1 MTVLKRIAYQ
11 QVETAPVICTIPFG
25 EALTEGIIVKLCLTI
40 GVSRST
46 PLTPLPGAITV
57 AHEFANWA
65 QQSGFTTEL
74 ITDEANKPVTIS
86 RVRKTLLA
94 MLPQNDEVELLILHF
109 AGHGF
114 RTGAEQ
120 NVWLPSDWYQEMR
133 GISVERLRRQLYRHG
148 IKSLSIFSDA
158 CRSLPPDI
166 ETADIAED
174 PVLPRGPYDAVP
186 PVLDRFSAVMDGEKA
201 FMLKG
206 DQRSPARCIF
216 STVILEGLCGH
227 RDEAF
232 DKYLPDC
239 VIPES
244 LGLFSQ
250 ARMREIGER
259 YRLKCSPDVLTGIPR
274 EHAVY
279 FQRGKSPNGNIPP
292 PQWPAPPE
300 DPAQDKLIAE
310 WKTKLPE
317 DFDPSATSENW
328 ESAKK
333 QRYVRNR
340 FSVGRAFLDDGTN
353 LVVLGQTPKRIWAT
367 ATARRNGGSG
377 RPSEYRVNVEDAA
390 VQVLVEFRDGVVASA
405 VVYRELITVL
415 SRDKRGLIGWT
426 CVNRWIEVQP
436 QIEDSIDVIANLQL
450 GKLAADQVDQ
460 LAAGLREMKHVN
472 PVVGAIS
479 SYLYDYGGDIDSIRR
494 MAYFYCHYD
503 QAIPFDIAFMGLLP
517 IQRTRSG
524 YRADVPAV
532 VARRHS
538 AHNDGLP
545 NWVTRATPARSGDIA
560 GFWPW
565 LRQGWQ
571 FVDDPEAEEE
581 AAADSLRDVIPF
593 LLPSQFSSFQKEG
606 AEILIRKFHMEGN
619 I

>member
-1 MTVLKRIAYQ
+1 M
-11 QVETAPVICTIPFG
+11 
-25 EALTEGIIVKLCLTI
+25 KLCLTI

-57 AHEFANWA
+57 AHEIATWA
-65 QQSGFTTEL
+65 QQSGFTTKL
-74 ITDEANKPVTIS
+74 ITDEANNPVTIS
-86 RVRKTLLA
+86 RVRETLLE
-94 MLPQNDEVELLILHF
+94 MLPRNDEVELFILHF

-120 NVWLPSDWYQEMR
+120 NVWLPTDWYQEMR
-133 GISVERLRRQLYRHG
+133 GISVEGLRRQLYRHG

-174 PVLPRGPYDAVP
+174 PVLPRGPYDPVQ

-206 DQRSPARCIF
+206 DQTSPARCIF

-259 YRLKCSPDVLTGIPR
+259 YRLKCSPDVSTGIPR

-279 FQRGKSPNGNIPP
+279 FQRGKSPGGTTP
-292 PQWPAPPE
+292 PQWPAPPK
-300 DPAQDKLIAE
+300 DPKQDQLITE
-310 WKTKLPE
+310 WKTTLPDDLVNFSTDKSGE
-317 DFDPSATSENW
+317 AER
-328 ESAKK
+328 K
-333 QRYVRNR
+333 QRYVRDN
-340 FSVGRAFLDDGTN
+340 FAVGRAFLRDGTN
-353 LVVLGQTPKRIWAT
+353 LVVLGEMPKRIWAPVL
-367 ATARRNGGSG
+367 SG
-377 RPSEYRVNVEDAA
+377 QGHGAGRLSQYRVDMEGAAA
-390 VQVLVEFRDGVVASA
+390 VQVLVEFRDGVVGSA

-415 SRDKRGLIGWT
+415 SRDGRGVIGWT
-426 CVNRWIEVQP
+426 CVNKWMDVQP
-436 QIEDSIDVIANLQL
+436 QIGNSINVIANLQL
-450 GKLAADQVDQ
+450 GNLPADQVDQ
-460 LAAGLREMKHVN
+460 MAAGLREMKHVN
-472 PVVGAIS
+472 PVVGAIA
-479 SYLYDYGGDIDSIRR
+479 SYLYDYSGDIDSIRR

-517 IQRTRSG
+517 IRRRQYG
-524 YRADVPAV
+524 YEARVPAV
-532 VARRHS
+532 DARRHS
-538 AHNDGLP
+538 THNDALP
-545 NWVTRATPARSGDIA
+545 EWVTRATPAKRGDIA

-571 FVDDPEAEEE
+571 FVEDPEAEEK

-606 AEILIRKFHMEGN
+606 AEILIRKFNMEGN

>member
-1 MTVLKRIAYQ
+1 M
-11 QVETAPVICTIPFG
+11 
-25 EALTEGIIVKLCLTI
+25 KLCLTI
-40 GVSRST
+40 GVSRSD
-46 PLTPLPGAITV
+46 PLTPLPGAITA
-57 AHEFANWA
+57 AHEIATWA

-86 RVRKTLLA
+86 RVRETLLA
-94 MLPQNDEVELLILHF
+94 MFPRNDEVELFILHF

-120 NVWLPSDWYQEMR
+120 NVWLPSDWHHEMR
-133 GISVERLRRQLYRHG
+133 GISVEGLRRQLYRHG

-158 CRSLPPDI
+158 CRSLPRDI

-174 PVLPRGPYDAVP
+174 PVLPRGPYDPVQ

-206 DQRSPARCIF
+206 DKTSPARCIF
-216 STVILEGLCGH
+216 STVIVEGLCGH

-232 DKYLPDC
+232 DQYLRDC

-259 YRLKCSPDVLTGIPR
+259 YRLRCSPDVSTGIPR
-274 EHAVY
+274 NHAVY
-279 FQRGKSPNGNIPP
+279 FRRGRLPNGSIPP
-292 PQWPAPPE
+292 PQWPTPPE
-300 DPAQDKLIAE
+300 DPAQDKLVAE
-310 WKTKLPE
+310 RKTKLPE
-317 DFDPSATSENW
+317 DLVPLAPLEDW
-328 ESAKK
+328 ESTKK
-333 QRYVRNR
+333 QRYVRDS
-340 FSVGRAFLDDGTN
+340 FSVGKSFLRDGTN

-367 ATARRNGGSG
+367 AFARRNGSRG
-377 RPSEYRVNVEDAA
+377 RPSEYRINVEDTA

-415 SRDKRGLIGWT
+415 SRDKRGVIGWT
-426 CVNRWIEVQP
+426 CVNRWMEVQP
-436 QIEDSIDVIANLQL
+436 QIEKSIDVIANLQL
-450 GKLAADQVDQ
+450 GKLPASQVDRM
-460 LAAGLREMKHVN
+460 AAGLREMKHVN

-517 IQRTRSG
+517 IERGKYG
-524 YRADVPAV
+524 YKARVPAV
-532 VARRHS
+532 DERRHS
-538 AHNDGLP
+538 PHNDALP
-545 NWVTRATPARSGDIA
+545 EWVTCATPARRGDIA

-571 FVDDPEAEEE
+571 FVEDPEAEEK

-593 LLPSQFSSFQKEG
+593 LLPSQFSSFRKEG
-606 AEILIRKFHMEGN
+606 AKILIGKFHMEEN

>member
-1 MTVLKRIAYQ
+1 M
-11 QVETAPVICTIPFG
+11 
-25 EALTEGIIVKLCLTI
+25 KLCLTI
-40 GVSRST
+40 GVSRSN
-46 PLTPLPGAITV
+46 PLTRLPGAITV
-57 AHEFANWA
+57 AHEIATWA
-65 QQSGFTTEL
+65 QQSGFTTKL
-74 ITDEANKPVTIS
+74 ITDEANNPVTIS
-86 RVRKTLLA
+86 RVRETLLA
-94 MLPQNDEVELLILHF
+94 MLAQNDEVELFILHF

-120 NVWLPSDWYQEMR
+120 NVWLPSDWYHEMR
-133 GISVERLRRQLYRHG
+133 GISVEGLRRQLYRHG

-174 PVLPRGPYDAVP
+174 PVLPRGPYDPVQ

-201 FMLKG
+201 FMLNG
-206 DQRSPARCIF
+206 DQTSPARCIF

-259 YRLKCSPDVLTGIPR
+259 YRLKCSPDVSTGIPR

-279 FQRGKSPNGNIPP
+279 FQRGKSPAGNIPS
-292 PQWPAPPE
+292 PQWPAPQE
-300 DPAQDKLIAE
+300 DQAQDRIIAE
-310 WKTKLPE
+310 FKTKLPE
-317 DFDPSATSENW
+317 DLFTWIKSKDW
-328 ESAKK
+328 ESARE
-333 QRYVRNR
+333 QQYVRKS
-340 FSVGRAFLDDGTN
+340 FSIGRDFVHDGTN
-353 LVVLGQTPKRIWAT
+353 LVVLGETPKRIWAT
-367 ATARRNGGSG
+367 AIAWRNGGSG
-377 RPSEYRVNVEDAA
+377 RPSEYRINVEDAA
-390 VQVLVEFRDGVVASA
+390 VQVLVEFRDGVVASV

-415 SRDKRGLIGWT
+415 SRDRLGVIGWT
-426 CVNRWIEVQP
+426 CVNQWMEVQP
-436 QIEDSIDVIANLQL
+436 QIESSIDVIANLQI
-450 GKLAADQVDQ
+450 GKLPAAQVDRM
-460 LAAGLREMKHVN
+460 AAGLREMKHVN
-472 PVVGAIS
+472 PVVGAVS

-517 IQRTRSG
+517 IRRRQNG
-524 YRADVPAV
+524 YEAEVPAV
-532 VARRHS
+532 DARRHS
-538 AHNDGLP
+538 PHNDALP
-545 NWVTRATPARSGDIA
+545 EWVTRATPAQRGEIA

-571 FVDDPEAEEE
+571 FVEDPEAEEK
-581 AAADSLRDVIPF
+581 AAADSLLDVIPF
-593 LLPSQFSSFQKEG
+593 LLPSQFSSFQMEG
-606 AEILIRKFHMEGN
+606 AEILIRKFHMEAN

>member
-1 MTVLKRIAYQ
+1 M
-11 QVETAPVICTIPFG
+11 
-25 EALTEGIIVKLCLTI
+25 KLCLTI

-46 PLTPLPGAITV
+46 PLTPLPGAITA
-57 AHEFANWA
+57 AHEFATWA
-65 QQSGFTTEL
+65 QQSGFTTKL
-74 ITDEANKPVTIS
+74 ITDEANRPVTIS
-86 RVRKTLLA
+86 RVRETLLA
-94 MLPQNDEVELLILHF
+94 MLPQNDEVELFILHF

-133 GISVERLRRQLYRHG
+133 GISVEGLRRQLYRHG

-174 PVLPRGPYDAVP
+174 PVLPRGPYDPVQ

-206 DQRSPARCIF
+206 DQTSPARCIF

-259 YRLKCSPDVLTGIPR
+259 YRLKCSPDVSTGIPR

-279 FQRGKSPNGNIPP
+279 FQRGKSPSGNIPP
-292 PQWPAPPE
+292 PQWPAPPD
-300 DPAQDKLIAE
+300 DPARDKLIAE

-317 DFDPSATSENW
+317 DLAPSATLEDW
-328 ESAKK
+328 ETTKK
-333 QRYVRNR
+333 QRYVRNS
-340 FSVGRAFLDDGTN
+340 FSVGRAFLGDGTN

-367 ATARRNGGSG
+367 AIARRNGDPG
-377 RPSEYRVNVEDAA
+377 RPSEYRINVEDAA
-390 VQVLVEFRDGVVASA
+390 VQVLIEFRDGEVASA

-415 SRDKRGLIGWT
+415 SRDKRGVIGWT
-426 CVNRWIEVQP
+426 CVNRWMEVQP
-436 QIEDSIDVIANLQL
+436 QIENSINVIANLQL
-450 GKLAADQVDQ
+450 GKLPADQVDRM
-460 LAAGLREMKHVN
+460 AAGLREMKHVN

-479 SYLYDYGGDIDSIRR
+479 SYLYDYSGDIDSIRR
-494 MAYFYCHYD
+494 MAYFYCHYN

-517 IQRTRSG
+517 TNRGRFG
-524 YRADVPAV
+524 YQAVVPAV
-532 VARRHS
+532 GARRQS
-538 AHNDGLP
+538 RNNDGLP
-545 NWVTRATPARSGDIA
+545 NWVTRATPEQSGDVA

-571 FVDDPEAEEE
+571 FVEDSESEEKFV
-581 AAADSLRDVIPF
+581 ADRLRDVIPF

-606 AEILIRKFHMEGN
+606 AEILIRKFNMEGN

>member
-1 MTVLKRIAYQ
+1 M
-11 QVETAPVICTIPFG
+11 
-25 EALTEGIIVKLCLTI
+25 KLCLTI

-46 PLTPLPGAITV
+46 PLTPLPGAITA
-57 AHEFANWA
+57 AHEIATWA
-65 QQSGFTTEL
+65 QQSGFTTRL

-86 RVRKTLLA
+86 RVRETLLG
-94 MLPQNDEVELLILHF
+94 MLPQNDEVELFILHF

-133 GISVERLRRQLYRHG
+133 GISVEGLRRQLYRHG
-148 IKSLSIFSDA
+148 IKSLTIFSDA

-174 PVLPRGPYDAVP
+174 HVLPRGPYDAVP

-206 DQRSPARCIF
+206 DQTSPARCIF

-232 DKYLPDC
+232 DEYLADC

-250 ARMREIGER
+250 ARMREIGEQ
-259 YRLKCSPDVLTGIPR
+259 YRLKCSPDVSTGIPR
-274 EHAVY
+274 AHAIY
-279 FQRGKSPNGNIPP
+279 FQRGKLPDGTLPP
-292 PQWPAPPE
+292 PQWPAPPAAP
-300 DPAQDKLIAE
+300 DQGKLITQ
-310 WKTKLPE
+310 WNTTLP
-317 DFDPSATSENW
+317 DDLINFST
-328 ESAKK
+328 ESAGEAGRKR
-333 QRYVRNR
+333 QYVRNSFWMER
-340 FSVGRAFLDDGTN
+340 PFLDDGTN
-353 LVVLGQTPKRIWAT
+353 LVVLGQAPTRIWAT
-367 ATARRNGGSG
+367 ATARRNGDPG
-377 RPSEYRVNVEDAA
+377 PSNEYHIDVEVGA
-390 VQVLVEFRDGVVASA
+390 VQVLIEFQDGVIASA
-405 VVYRELITVL
+405 VVYKRLITVL
-415 SRDKRGLIGWT
+415 SRDTQGVIGWT
-426 CVNRWIEVQP
+426 CIDRWMKVQS
-436 QIEDSIDVIANLQL
+436 QIEKSIDVIANLQL
-450 GKLAADQVDQ
+450 GKLPAHQVDRI
-460 LAAGLREMKHVN
+460 AAGLREMKHVN

-479 SYLYDYGGDIDSIRR
+479 SYLYDYSGDIASIRR

-503 QAIPFDIAFMGLLP
+503 QAIPFDVAFMGLLP
-517 IQRTRSG
+517 IRRRQYG
-524 YRADVPAV
+524 YEARVSAV
-532 VARRHS
+532 DARRHS
-538 AHNDGLP
+538 PHNASLP
-545 NWVTRATPARSGDIA
+545 EWVTRATPARRGDIA

-571 FVDDPEAEEE
+571 FVEDPESEEK
-581 AAADSLRDVIPF
+581 AAAGSLRDVIPF

-619 I
+619 T

>member
-1 MTVLKRIAYQ
+1 M
-11 QVETAPVICTIPFG
+11 
-25 EALTEGIIVKLCLTI
+25 KLCLTI

-65 QQSGFTTEL
+65 QQSGFTTKL
-74 ITDEANKPVTIS
+74 ITDEANEPVTIS

-94 MLPQNDEVELLILHF
+94 MLPPNDEVELFILHF

-133 GISVERLRRQLYRHG
+133 GISVEGLKRQLYRHG

-174 PVLPRGPYDAVP
+174 PVLPRGPYNPIP

-206 DQRSPARCIF
+206 DQTSPARCIF

-250 ARMREIGER
+250 TRMREIGER
-259 YRLKCSPDVLTGIPR
+259 YRLKCSPDISTGIPR

-279 FQRGKSPNGNIPP
+279 FQRGKSPSANIPP

-300 DPAQDKLIAE
+300 DPAPGEFIAR
-310 WKTKLPE
+310 WQTRLPE
-317 DFDPSATSENW
+317 DLGARVRLEVL
-328 ESAKK
+328 ESTEK
-333 QRYVRNR
+333 QRYVRNS
-340 FSVGRAFLDDGTN
+340 FSVGRDFLGDGTD

-367 ATARRNGGSG
+367 TIARTNGIPG
-377 RPSEYRVNVEDAA
+377 RRSEYRVNVEDPA
-390 VQVLVEFRDGVVASA
+390 VQVLVEFHDGVVASA

-415 SRDKRGLIGWT
+415 SRDELGVIGWT
-426 CVNRWIEVQP
+426 CVNRWMEVQP
-436 QIEDSIDVIANLQL
+436 QIENSIDVIANLQL
-450 GKLAADQVDQ
+450 GHLPADQVDRM
-460 LAAGLREMKHVN
+460 AASLREMKHVN

-494 MAYFYCHYD
+494 MAYFYCDYN

-517 IQRTRSG
+517 IRRHQ
-524 YRADVPAV
+524 YAYEAEVPAV
-532 VARRHS
+532 DARKHS
-538 AHNDGLP
+538 PQNDGLP
-545 NWVTRATPARSGDIA
+545 KWVTRATTAQSGDIA

-571 FVDDPEAEEE
+571 FVEDPEAEET

-593 LLPSQFSSFQKEG
+593 LLPSQFSSFRMEG
-606 AEILIRKFHMEGN
+606 AEILIEKFHMEGS